1 MAGHRRPGGP
11 LVGRLGG
18 KDVLGGTD
26 RLAELAEVEAALGEI
41 HLGLRAAGPMV
52 LARPLRPFGV
62 GLVGEE
68 IVGAQVER
76 GLQRGPPRFA
86 RGARGALQQGVEPVE
101 VDRELVGADAV
112 AAGLRPDHLPPD
124 GPAQQRHV
132 GLDRGGRRPWLSLA
146 PQVLGNAILRNGPP
160 AAEEQDLQQ
169 LPGFDAAEIPWAEPA
184 ARDVERQRSQHPD
197 RHWPSRTRH
206 ARSPV
211 HDDGSAET
219 VGAGWRRAVSAGR
232 VLQARGTRP
241 QRGGPTWRRLTHE
254 LHTGVAWHSGR
265 PWRGASAGAG
275 CSWAPAP
282 QHWWG

>member
-1 MAGHRRPGGP
+1 MVHGCGVRGRVDSQDVRERGPTAQVDAGRRIRVAEAVVAGHRRPGGP

-18 KDVLGGTD
+18 EDVLGGTD
-26 RLAELAEVEAALGEI
+26 RLGELAEVETALGEI

-76 GLQRGPPRFA
+76 GLQRGPSRFA
-86 RGARGALQQGVEPVE
+86 HGARGGLQQGVEPVE

-112 AAGLRPDHLPPD
+112 AAGLRPDHLAPD

-132 GLDRGGRRPWLSLA
+132 GLDRGGRRPRLVLA
-146 PQVLGNAILRNGPP
+146 PQVLGNAILRNGSA

-169 LPGFDAAEIPWAEPA
+169 LPGLDAAEIPWAEPA

-197 RHWPSRTRH
+197 RHWPSCTRH
-206 ARSPV
+206 IRSSV
-211 HDDGSAET
+211 HGDGNPET
-219 VGAGWRRAVSAGR
+219 VGQDGPVLVRRPVLGSPCGR
-232 VLQARGTRP
+232 AYLG
-241 QRGGPTWRRLTHE
+241 L
-254 LHTGVAWHSGR
+254 
-265 PWRGASAGAG
+265 
-275 CSWAPAP
+275 
-282 QHWWG
+282 